1 MNLIRG
7 PEPERRVAP
16 IDSGPRTRVKAGLRR
31 DQPRDWLEER
41 EAGEDFPRELARQQE
56 RQEDESGEAESA
68 LREPRP
74 SEEAPETRLA
84 EDRVEIEGLAAQ
96 GPPQLTPPAGPRLD
110 VKV

>member
-31 DQPRDWLEER
+31 DQPRDWLDEKEAREE
-41 EAGEDFPRELARQQE
+41 FSSELA
-56 RQEDESGEAESA
+56 QEDSPGRFDAQLQPDPDSGV
-68 LREPRP
+68 RQ
-74 SEEAPETRLA
+74 T

-96 GPPQLTPPAGPRLD
+96 APPADTPQPGPRLD